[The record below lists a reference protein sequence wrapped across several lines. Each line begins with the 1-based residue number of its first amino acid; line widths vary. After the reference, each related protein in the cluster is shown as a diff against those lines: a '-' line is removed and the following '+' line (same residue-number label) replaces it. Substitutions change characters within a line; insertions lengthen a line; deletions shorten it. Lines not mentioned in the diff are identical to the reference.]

1 MYRNDKYAAGHVFA
15 LVTGCKGLCDRLETT
30 GGGKYSAYQLG
41 YKRCSACGV
50 FIKTDERRCPCC
62 RLPLRLKKRF

>member
-1 MYRNDKYAAGHVFA
+1 MYRNDKYAAGRVFTMV
-15 LVTGCKGLCDRLETT
+15 LGCKGLCDRLETT
-30 GGGKYSAYQLG
+30 GGGKHSAYQLG